1 MSAMS
6 PPVLRVAEPRDSGD
20 LLAWRNDPVTRANSR
35 NTDTIARD
43 SHEAWLERVLADPDR
58 RLWIAEADGR
68 KLGTV
73 SAARAGPD
81 TVEVSIT
88 VAPDQRGRGVG
99 RAMLRAC
106 VAETA
111 RVWPDRAIVATV
123 RVENAAS
130 RRLFERCGFVAA
142 GERDGF
148 VTYRW
153 AG

>member
-35 NTDTIARD
+35 NTDPIARD
-43 SHEAWLERVLADPDR
+43 SHEAWLGRALADPDR
-58 RLWIAEADGR
+58 RIWVAEADGR

-73 SAARAGPD
+73 SAAVTGAD
-81 TVEVSIT
+81 AVEVSIT

-99 RAMLRAC
+99 GAMLRAC

-111 RVWPDRAIVATV
+111 RTWPDRGIVATV
-123 RVENAAS
+123 RVENAVS
-130 RRLFERCGFVAA
+130 RRLFERCDFVAT
-142 GERDGF
+142 GEQDGF
-148 VTYRW
+148 VNYRW

>member
-6 PPVLRVAEPRDSGD
+6 PPVLRVAGPRDSGD
-20 LLAWRNDPVTRANSR
+20 LLAWRNDPETRANSR

-43 SHEAWLERVLADPDR
+43 SHEAWLERALADPDR
-58 RLWIAEADGR
+58 RIWVAEADGR

-73 SAARAGPD
+73 SAARTGPD

-88 VAPDQRGRGVG
+88 VAPGLRGSGVG
-99 RAMLRAC
+99 GAMLRAC

-111 RVWPDRAIVATV
+111 RTWPDRGIVATV

-148 VTYRW
+148 VTYRR